1 MARNDSRIPL
11 FIRFTTWLRDN
22 PYGMP
27 SCLPSIVI
35 KLDDGSEH
43 PCRRNILAVH
53 SRYFKILFSLDPEM
67 KNYEVKYVS
76 REVFDIFLDVCY
88 KRKITVNMENYQEV
102 RQFADFYQC
111 ELLLRTLWK
120 GTLTP

>member
-1 MARNDSRIPL
+1 
-11 FIRFTTWLRDN
+11 
-22 PYGMP
+22 
-27 SCLPSIVI
+27 
-35 KLDDGSEH
+35 
-43 PCRRNILAVH
+43 
-53 SRYFKILFSLDPEM
+53 M

-111 ELLLRTLWK
+111 DLLLRTLWK